1 MAIIGIDLGTTN
13 TLATCW
19 KDGEIVVIKN
29 SLGNESTPS
38 VVNVN
43 NDNEVY
49 VGEIAS
55 QKLGL
60 ETDRTVMEFKRDMGV
75 NKTINIAG
83 KNYSPEQLSAYV
95 IKKVV
100 RDAEAFLGE
109 EVTEAVISVPA
120 YFDDNRRTATKDA
133 AELAGIKVERL
144 INEPS
149 AAALAYLHKN
159 NYVSGTFMVID
170 FGGGTLDISI
180 LDSFEG
186 VIEIISVAGDNQL
199 GGKDINN
206 CILDYFCEK
215 NGLSY
220 SKLSSK
226 EKAALLR
233 IAEQTK
239 IALTT
244 VNTAIMSMNIGDNI
258 YEVSI
263 DNQILSNIMKPI
275 LNRFSLPIK
284 RAIKDAKL
292 TIDMID
298 AIIPVGG
305 SCKMPVIKRFI
316 EHLTKKKIV
325 MDIDPDKAVAIG
337 AGIFAA
343 MKQNNKAFSEIVM
356 SDICPFSL
364 GISAYDYKSKSS
376 NMSFIIERN
385 SVLPTSKTRE
395 YSLNMSKKND
405 GFTISIYQGEN
416 LDLDM
421 NLKIGEIKINRPQ
434 TSATTIPC
442 FVKFTYDINGI
453 LVVDVNVKDVA
464 TYTETIVNS
473 DKKMSKEE
481 INRRKKELL
490 DIVEHSRMEEE
501 ITLIKTRMERLI
513 ENSCGTERESLI
525 NRYIYFNNIID
536 KVNGHQARVIIEEYN
551 NALNYFENY
560 NTGLEGLED
569 FDGFDYSDESG
580 EENE

>member
-1 MAIIGIDLGTTN
+1 
-13 TLATCW
+13 
-19 KDGEIVVIKN
+19 
-29 SLGNESTPS
+29 
-38 VVNVN
+38 
-43 NDNEVY
+43 
-49 VGEIAS
+49 
-55 QKLGL
+55 
-60 ETDRTVMEFKRDMGV
+60 
-75 NKTINIAG
+75 
-83 KNYSPEQLSAYV
+83 
-95 IKKVV
+95 
-100 RDAEAFLGE
+100 
-109 EVTEAVISVPA
+109 
-120 YFDDNRRTATKDA
+120 
-133 AELAGIKVERL
+133 
-144 INEPS
+144 
-149 AAALAYLHKN
+149 
-159 NYVSGTFMVID
+159 
-170 FGGGTLDISI
+170 
-180 LDSFEG
+180 
-186 VIEIISVAGDNQL
+186 
-199 GGKDINN
+199 
-206 CILDYFCEK
+206 
-215 NGLSY
+215 
-220 SKLSSK
+220 
-226 EKAALLR
+226 
-233 IAEQTK
+233 
-239 IALTT
+239 
-244 VNTAIMSMNIGDNI
+244 
-258 YEVSI
+258 
-263 DNQILSNIMKPI
+263 
-275 LNRFSLPIK
+275 
-284 RAIKDAKL
+284 
-292 TIDMID
+292 
-298 AIIPVGG
+298 
-305 SCKMPVIKRFI
+305 
-316 EHLTKKKIV
+316 

-343 MKQNNKAFSEIVM
+343 MKQNNKAFEEIVM

-364 GISAYDYKSKSS
+364 GISAYDYQSKSS

-434 TSATTIPC
+434 TSATIIPC

-551 NALNYFENY
+551 NVLNYFENY